1 MNVLEVR
8 GLSVGYGGEPVLE
21 DVSFTLEE
29 GHVLVLL
36 GPNGVGKTTLFKT
49 MLGFLPC
56 LAGTVLLD
64 GEDTRTWTR
73 RRFAQAVAYVPQAHD
88 AAFGFAVRDMVLMGR
103 TPDLDGMRAPRGE
116 DERIADA
123 VIEQLGLASLAG
135 RDCRTLSGGELQM
148 VLVARALAQRP
159 RLLVMD
165 EPCASLDLGNQTLLL
180 SRIAQLAADGLSVIV
195 TSHDPNHAFLLDAD
209 VTCIAR
215 DKTVRSG
222 RAAEM
227 LTPGLLSMLYDTQ
240 VGVGAIAG
248 GDGRVVRA
256 CAPVLGV
263 RDSTGAS
270 DGDEGREMIS

>member
-248 GDGRVVRA
+248 GDGQVVRA